1 MSGSHGRGGSGRV
14 RAAGGTFSLSI
25 SLNRDP
31 VTPLPIVQGTR
42 AEAHA

>member
-1 MSGSHGRGGSGRV
+1 MAPIGAIGP
-14 RAAGGTFSLSI
+14 FSLSI

-31 VTPLPIVQGTR
+31 VTPLPIMQGTR